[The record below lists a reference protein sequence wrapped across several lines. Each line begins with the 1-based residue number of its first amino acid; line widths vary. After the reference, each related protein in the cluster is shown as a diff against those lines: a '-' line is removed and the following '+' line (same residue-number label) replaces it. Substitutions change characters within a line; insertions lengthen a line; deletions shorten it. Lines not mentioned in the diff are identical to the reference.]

1 MLFRSVSWTVLV
13 GAGLGGSFALAM
25 VVALDHLDNPA
36 DAGALS
42 AVMQGGGFLLA
53 GTSPWIVAALRDQS
67 GSFAAGWLMH
77 LGCVALVALLSLR
90 LVPHGYARSMN
101 VRGGR
106 EPLGAR
112 P

>member
-1 MLFRSVSWTVLV
+1 MLVIVGYLIVVGSV
-13 GAGLGGSFALAM
+13 F
-25 VVALDHLDNPA
+25 
-36 DAGALS
+36 
-42 AVMQGGGFLLA
+42 GGFLLA

-90 LVPHGYARSMN
+90 LVPHSYARSMN
-101 VRGGR
+101 VRVGR

-112 P
+112 PWTK